1 MRQFAHTTTLALRK
15 ENSVNSQMG
24 NFGVLTH
31 STRYTDSG
39 NSKREKMVIIQVRR
53 REEGGLEQIQSNG
66 RSASCNEGEHRSRSD
81 VQRALCLGVFPHH
94 QIIVD

>member
-1 MRQFAHTTTLALRK
+1 
-15 ENSVNSQMG
+15 
-24 NFGVLTH
+24 
-31 STRYTDSG
+31 
-39 NSKREKMVIIQVRR
+39 MVIIQVRR